1 MVVDKQSRLFF
12 SRSLKSF
19 ETRGRESNDIILY
32 LIFFLNEKQSKSK
45 SIARFI
51 LYCQPLYNYTRVA
64 WSVINFGLSVNDV
77 R

>member
-32 LIFFLNEKQSKSK
+32 LILFLKEKQSKSK

-51 LYCQPLYNYTRVA
+51 LYC
-64 WSVINFGLSVNDV
+64 
-77 R
+77 